1 MLGSPTPLRL
11 SYIANTEVGRLL
23 NGTHNPQDAA
33 IAHLSSGAGRAAES
47 LVYLAD
53 MDDERFK
60 GVWPQDGYDN
70 DTVDDGHVHWAA
82 AGALTSL
89 DLCIATASRLG
100 GFAQR
105 PPRGEDSVREYYR
118 VEHSGKIV
126 DKRNLVSPPWRAWID
141 GVIADSRYEKLLRIR
156 NALVHADALRNTF
169 ATTGPVSGHSMRYGY
184 NVGPLTPPV
193 QQSTHTTMRARE
205 IVELSRDVAL
215 THFGTFVDA
224 LQSITRSGP

>member
-1 MLGSPTPLRL
+1 MLGSSTPLRL
-11 SYIANTEVGRLL
+11 SHIANTEVGRLL
-23 NGTHNPQDAA
+23 NGMNDPQDAA
-33 IAHLSSGAGRAAES
+33 IAHLSSGACRAAES

-60 GVWPQDGYDN
+60 GVWPKDGYDN

-89 DLCIATASRLG
+89 DPCIAAASRLG

-105 PPRGEDSVREYYR
+105 PSRGEDSIREY
-118 VEHSGKIV
+118 
-126 DKRNLVSPPWRAWID
+126 WRAWID
-141 GVIADSRYEKLLRIR
+141 GVIADGRYKKLLRIR

-184 NVGPLTPPV
+184 NVGPITPPV

-215 THFGTFVDA
+215 TRVGAFVDV
-224 LQSITRSGP
+224 LQSIPRSGP